1 MSDLNKLNLTKVI
14 EGQITR
20 EFFLNQNLRDKYE
33 RLMENENKKNLDKYD
48 NGFSLY
54 YEKRIKEL
62 LSFMKI
68 APEIECFPDRY
79 FRSE

>member
-1 MSDLNKLNLTKVI
+1 MSDLNKLNLTRVI
-14 EGQITR
+14 DGQITR

-33 RLMENENKKNLDKYD
+33 RLMKKENKINQDKYD

-62 LSFMKI
+62 LTFMKI
-68 APEIECFPDRY
+68 NEEYIPNIY
-79 FRSE
+79 FSESE

>member
-1 MSDLNKLNLTKVI
+1 MSDLNKLNLTRVI
-14 EGQITR
+14 DGQITR

-33 RLMENENKKNLDKYD
+33 RLMKKENKKNQDKYD

-62 LSFMKI
+62 LTFMKI
-68 APEIECFPDRY
+68 NEEYIPNIY
-79 FRSE
+79 FSESE

>member
-1 MSDLNKLNLTKVI
+1 MSDLNKLNLTRVI
-14 EGQITR
+14 VGQITR

-33 RLMENENKKNLDKYD
+33 RLMKKENKKNQDKYD

-62 LSFMKI
+62 LTFMKI
-68 APEIECFPDRY
+68 NEEYIPNIY
-79 FRSE
+79 FSESE